1 LDRAKQAV
9 QMAMNILLL
18 NQTFHPDVVAT
29 AQYLTSLALEL
40 KQHGH
45 SVRVICG
52 RRGYDAPDRVFPLS
66 EEWNGISIRRVPST
80 RFGKKSK
87 WRRAVDFA
95 SFAMSCCFRLLCEK
109 KPDVVLALSSP
120 PLISF
125 LAAIFARARGC
136 RFCYW
141 VMDLNPDEA
150 IAAQW
155 LRAGS
160 IAGRTLEWMSR
171 YSFRSAERIIA
182 LDRFMSH
189 LIQTKGIPSKKITVI
204 PPWAYEDWVRF
215 DPEGRGRFRREHRL
229 DGKFVVMYS
238 GNHSPCHPL
247 DTLLQAALR
256 LRENPEIM
264 FCFVGGG
271 SEYPKVEKFAQ
282 THQLENILCLPYQ
295 PLNALSASLSAADL
309 QVVVMGN
316 AFIGIVHPSK
326 IYNILA
332 VGTPVLYIGP
342 QPSHVSDLKQE
353 YPNRGNIHCA
363 LHGDIA
369 KVQSLIEGLQA
380 KPDKLPDLRNTA
392 LAVQFEKKVLTPR
405 FIKALESLPATNGG
419 MKRS

>member
-1 LDRAKQAV
+1 
-9 QMAMNILLL
+9 MNILLL
-18 NQTFHPDVVAT
+18 NQTFHPDVVST
-29 AQYLTSLALEL
+29 AQHLTSLALEL
-40 KQHGH
+40 TRCGH

-52 RRGYDAPDRVFPLS
+52 RRGYDTPDQVFPLS

-87 WRRAVDFA
+87 WRRMADFA
-95 SFAMSCCFRLLCEK
+95 SFAVSCCLRLFCER

-125 LAAIFARARGC
+125 LAAVFARVRGC

-155 LRAGS
+155 LKPGS
-160 IAGRTLEWMSR
+160 LAAHVLEWMSR
-171 YSFRSAERIIA
+171 HSFRSAERIIA
-182 LDRFMSH
+182 LDRFMSQ

-204 PPWAYEDWVRF
+204 APWAYEDWVRF
-215 DPEGRGRFRREHRL
+215 DPQGRSRFRGEHGL

-247 DTLLQAALR
+247 DTLLQTALR
-256 LRENPEIM
+256 LRQNRQIM

-271 SEYPKVEKFAQ
+271 SEYPKVQKFAQ
-282 THQLENILCLPYQ
+282 THQLKNILCLPYQ
-295 PLNALSASLSAADL
+295 PLNALAASLSAADL
-309 QVVVMGN
+309 QVVIMGSP
-316 AFIGIVHPSK
+316 FVGMVHPCK

-353 YPNRGNIHCA
+353 FPNRGNIRCA
-363 LHGDIA
+363 LHGDIS
-369 KVQSLIEGLQA
+369 KVQGLIETMHA
-380 KPDKLPDLRNTA
+380 RPDSLPDLRNTA
-392 LAVQFEKKVLTPR
+392 LAAQFGKQILTPR
-405 FIKALESLPATNGG
+405 FIATLESLIPTQPKA
-419 MKRS
+419 